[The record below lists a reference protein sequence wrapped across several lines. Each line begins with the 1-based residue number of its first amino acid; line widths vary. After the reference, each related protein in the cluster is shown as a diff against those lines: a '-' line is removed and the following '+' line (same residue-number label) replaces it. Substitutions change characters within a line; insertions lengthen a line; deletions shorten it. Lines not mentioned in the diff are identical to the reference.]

1 MVDFPA
7 RVRQQSCRDCL
18 AGADLGFQIRMAFQ
32 PIVEWSSR
40 SIVGYEALVRGEHG
54 EGAGHVLAKV
64 TTQNKYYFDQACRV
78 KAIETATRL
87 GLDKILSINFL
98 PNAVYNPETCIRAT
112 IEAADLYGFD
122 IRNIMF
128 EVTEGEQILSQS
140 HLLHIFQS
148 YSERGFITAID
159 DFGAGF
165 AHEDW
170 LHSLKPRVL
179 KLDMALI
186 RGIDQDASK
195 QQRVLAIQ
203 QQCGLLGCKLLA
215 EGVETVDELS
225 WLAFIGI
232 DWFQGYVFAKPQ
244 LEHLST
250 AAELPLLQ
258 TC

>member
-1 MVDFPA
+1 MDFPA

-18 AGADLGFQIRMAFQ
+18 SGADLGFQIRMAFQ
-32 PIVEWSSR
+32 PIIEWSSR
-40 SIVGYEALVRGEHG
+40 SIVGYEALVRGEQG
-54 EGAGHVLAKV
+54 EGAAQVLSQV
-64 TTQNKYYFDQACRV
+64 TEQNKYYFDQACRV

-128 EVTEGEQILSQS
+128 EVTEGEQILSQQ

-170 LHSLKPRVL
+170 LYALKPRVL
-179 KLDMALI
+179 KLDMELI
-186 RGIDQDASK
+186 RAIDQDPAK

-203 QQCGLLGCKLLA
+203 QQCELLGCRLLA
-215 EGVETVDELS
+215 EGVETAEELS
-225 WLAFIGI
+225 WLSFIGI
-232 DWFQGYVFAKPQ
+232 DWFQGYLFAKPQ
-244 LEHLST
+244 LEQLQS
-250 AAELPLLQ
+250 AAELPVLRQ
-258 TC
+258 C